1 MALVCIN
8 ILLSQEVK
16 PEGGKSI
23 ATLVEQM
30 KGPPVTAGEVV
41 TWEARL
47 KIPGGIPPSNLGN
60 VLSYPVVI
68 HVYYFL
74 HVWKYST
81 NLAKYDDDMKIN
93 IKIAIN

>member
-1 MALVCIN
+1 M
-8 ILLSQEVK
+8 SQEVK
-16 PEGGKSI
+16 PEGGKSV

-74 HVWKYST
+74 HVR
-81 NLAKYDDDMKIN
+81 YDTEIFKSLNSFSKIVDILN
-93 IKIAIN
+93 NFDSVNRSN